1 MVNYNNI
8 SIPQC
13 PNVFMFVLQLHA
25 NTIAEVNL
33 MFCLVFEFVSIEDV
47 FFTIDKFMIISQF
60 NVLCPAT
67 VEAAG
72 QSHLQEPSSSKA
84 TATATAYMS
93 SKWAFSFAPPWPTS
107 SGLRI
112 SQCKWRG
119 RFFLCLF
126 LSSFSLWPKFEIFFL
141 PLIFFIFP
149 VNKCVL
155 IHNVN
160 SLILF

>member
-67 VEAAG
+67 VEPAG

-119 RFFLCLF
+119 RVFCVYFYPLF
-126 LSSFSLWPKFEIFFL
+126 LFDPNSRFFSSIDLFRFSCKQMCF
-141 PLIFFIFP
+141 
-149 VNKCVL
+149 
-155 IHNVN
+155 N
-160 SLILF
+160 S